1 MPEQNA
7 QSEPPT
13 EEHNHQSA
21 ARPSEQEPDDQRL
34 RVFLCHAAEDKAD
47 VRKLYASLQRDGFA
61 PWLDE
66 QDIRPGRDWQ
76 VAIQKAVR
84 NSDVVVVCL
93 SQHSITNAG
102 YIHKEITF
110 ALDAADLQPEET
122 IFIID
127 GGSWRELLSWGT
139 SEAPL
144 PGWERGLGRG

>member
-1 MPEQNA
+1 M
-7 QSEPPT
+7 
-13 EEHNHQSA
+13 
-21 ARPSEQEPDDQRL
+21 
-34 RVFLCHAAEDKAD
+34 
-47 VRKLYASLQRDGFA
+47 YAMNDLNPNPNNPKSVNPKSR
-61 PWLDE
+61 
-66 QDIRPGRDWQ
+66 
-76 VAIQKAVR
+76 
-84 NSDVVVVCL
+84 
-93 SQHSITNAG
+93 QHSITNAG